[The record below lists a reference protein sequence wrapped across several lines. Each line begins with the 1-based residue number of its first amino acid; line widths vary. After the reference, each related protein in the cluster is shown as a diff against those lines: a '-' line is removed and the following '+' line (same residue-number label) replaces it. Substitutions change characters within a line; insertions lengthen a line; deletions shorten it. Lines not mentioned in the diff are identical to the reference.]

1 MNKPFSDIQLL
12 IKFTIQLT
20 FMKELRMYF
29 YNNTNNLKKKKYWEY
44 KLGYKTIK
52 MKFTISSKAEI
63 FCTKENKRHGS
74 SLY

>member
-29 YNNTNNLKKKKYWEY
+29 YNNTNNLRKKEI
-44 KLGYKTIK
+44 LGIQ
-52 MKFTISSKAEI
+52 IGI
-63 FCTKENKRHGS
+63 
-74 SLY
+74 